1 MVAIARLICLN
12 TKSNMKIKKVK
23 LFINDNL
30 KSNRVAREV
39 KEKLEKNKFVIVD
52 EGYDLAIAVGGDGSF
67 LRMVKSANFN
77 NNCYYVGINAGTL
90 GFAQEVSVDE
100 IDQFIE
106 LLKNTD
112 FKVEEIGVQEVVVKT
127 KKETVRHFSINEIVI
142 RDEALNTTELEV
154 AVAGGLLEDF
164 VGDGLLI
171 STSFGS
177 TAYNLSFGGSIVFN
191 TFHTLQITPVA
202 PLNSKAYRSLV
213 NSVIVPDNM
222 LITLVPKRNNG
233 NLIVT
238 VDGDNNFYE
247 SVLTIETV
255 INRTIKI
262 LRMKDYNFIQKVND
276 KFLK

>member
-1 MVAIARLICLN
+1 
-12 TKSNMKIKKVK
+12 MKIKKVK

-67 LRMVKSANFN
+67 LRMVKNANFN
-77 NNCYYVGINAGTL
+77 EDCYYVGINAGTL
-90 GFAQEVSVDE
+90 GFAQEVAADD
-100 IDQFIE
+100 IDNFIK
-106 LLKNTD
+106 LLRTED
-112 FKVEEIGVQEVVVKT
+112 FKVEEIGVQEVTVKT
-127 KKETVRHFSINEIVI
+127 KKKVTKHCSINEIVV
-142 RDEALNTTELEV
+142 RDEALNTAEFEV
-154 AVAGGLLEDF
+154 LVDGGVLEDF

-202 PLNSKAYRSLV
+202 PLNSKAYRSLT

-222 LITLVPKRNNG
+222 PITLIPKRNNG
-233 NLIVT
+233 NVIIT

-247 SVLTIETV
+247 GVLEIETV
-255 INRTIKI
+255 INRTVKI
-262 LRMKDYNFIQKVND
+262 IRMKNYNFIQKIND

>member
-1 MVAIARLICLN
+1 
-12 TKSNMKIKKVK
+12 MKIKKVK

-30 KSNRVAREV
+30 RSNKVAREV

-52 EGYDLAIAVGGDGSF
+52 EGYDLAIAIGGDGSF
-67 LRMVKSANFN
+67 LRMVKNANFN
-77 NNCYYVGINAGTL
+77 SKCCYVGINAGTL
-90 GFAQEVSVDE
+90 GFAQEVNVNE
-100 IDQFIE
+100 IDEFIDI
-106 LLKNTD
+106 LKSGD
-112 FKVEEIGVQEVVVKT
+112 FKLENIGIQEVTIHT
-127 KKETVRHFSINEIVI
+127 KKDVIKKCSINEIVV
-142 RDEALNTTELEV
+142 RDEALNTAEFEV
-154 AVAGGLLEDF
+154 HVDGGLLEDF

-202 PLNSKAYRSLV
+202 PLNNKAYRNLT

-222 LITLVPKRNNG
+222 PITLFPKRNNG
-233 NLIVT
+233 NVIIT

-247 SVLTIETV
+247 GVISIETV
-255 INRTIKI
+255 INKTVQVI
-262 LRMKDYNFIQKVND
+262 RMNDYNFIQKIND

>member
-1 MVAIARLICLN
+1 MAIARLICLN

-106 LLKNTD
+106 LLKTAD

>member
-1 MVAIARLICLN
+1 
-12 TKSNMKIKKVK
+12 MKIKKVK

-39 KEKLEKNKFVIVD
+39 KEKLVKNKFVVVD
-52 EGYDLAIAVGGDGSF
+52 DDYDLAIAVGGDGSF
-67 LRMVKSANFN
+67 LRMVKNANFN
-77 NNCYYVGINAGTL
+77 NKCYYIGINAGTL

-100 IDQFIE
+100 IDEFIK
-106 LLKNTD
+106 LLKSGD

-127 KKETVRHFSINEIVI
+127 KKNTIKHCSINEIVV

-154 AVAGGLLEDF
+154 FVDGGLLEDF

-202 PLNSKAYRSLV
+202 PLNSKAYRSLT

-222 LITLVPKRNNG
+222 PITLIPKRNNG
-233 NLIVT
+233 NVIVT

-247 SVLTIETV
+247 GVTSIETV
-255 INRTIKI
+255 INRTVKV
-262 LRMKDYNFIQKVND
+262 LRMKDYNFVQKIND

>member
-1 MVAIARLICLN
+1 
-12 TKSNMKIKKVK
+12 MKIKKVK

-30 KSNRVAREV
+30 KSNRVAKEV
-39 KEKLEKNKFVIVD
+39 KEKLSKNKFVIVE
-52 EGYDLAIAVGGDGSF
+52 EGYDLAIAIGGDGSF
-67 LRMVKSANFN
+67 LRMVKNASFN
-77 NNCYYVGINAGTL
+77 NKCYYVGINAGTL

-100 IDQFIE
+100 IDNFIE
-106 LLKNTD
+106 LLKKGD
-112 FKVEEIGVQEVVVKT
+112 FKIEEIGVQEVTVKT
-127 KKETVRHFSINEIVI
+127 KKKEVKHCSINEIVV

-154 AVAGGLLEDF
+154 SVDGGLLENF

-202 PLNSKAYRSLV
+202 PLNSKVYRSLA

-222 LITLVPKRNNG
+222 PITLIPKRNNG

-247 SVLTIETV
+247 GVISIETV
-255 INRTIKI
+255 INRTVKI
-262 LRMKDYNFIQKVND
+262 LRMKDYNFIQKIND

>member
-1 MVAIARLICLN
+1 
-12 TKSNMKIKKVK
+12 MKIKKVK

-106 LLKNTD
+106 LLKTAD

-222 LITLVPKRNNG
+222 LITLVPKTNNG

>member
-1 MVAIARLICLN
+1 
-12 TKSNMKIKKVK
+12 MKIKKVK

-39 KEKLEKNKFVIVD
+39 KEKLSKNKFTLVE
-52 EGYDLAIAVGGDGSF
+52 EGYDLAIAIGGDGSF
-67 LRMVKSANFN
+67 LRMVKNANFN
-77 NNCYYVGINAGTL
+77 NKCYYVGINAGTL

-100 IDQFIE
+100 IDNFIE
-106 LLKNTD
+106 LLKKGD
-112 FKVEEIGVQEVVVKT
+112 FKIEDIGVQEVSVNT
-127 KKETVRHFSINEIVI
+127 KKKEIKHCSINEIVV
-142 RDEALNTTELEV
+142 RDEALNTTELEISV
-154 AVAGGLLEDF
+154 DGGLLEDF
-164 VGDGLLI
+164 VGDGILI

-202 PLNSKAYRSLV
+202 PLNSKAYRSLS
-213 NSVIVPDNM
+213 NSVIIPDNM
-222 LITLVPKRNNG
+222 PITLTPKRNNG

-247 SVLTIETV
+247 DVISVETV
-255 INRTIKI
+255 INRTIKV

>member
-1 MVAIARLICLN
+1 
-12 TKSNMKIKKVK
+12 MKIKKVK

-30 KSNRVAREV
+30 KSNKVAREV

-52 EGYDLAIAVGGDGSF
+52 EGYDLAIAIGGDGSF
-67 LRMVKSANFN
+67 LRMVKNANFN
-77 NNCYYVGINAGTL
+77 SKCCYVGINAGTL
-90 GFAQEVSVDE
+90 GFAQEVNVDE
-100 IDQFIE
+100 IDQFIKI
-106 LLKNTD
+106 LKSGD
-112 FKVEEIGVQEVVVKT
+112 FKVENIGVQEVTINTKKNVVK
-127 KKETVRHFSINEIVI
+127 HCSINEIVV

-154 AVAGGLLEDF
+154 YVDGGLLEDF

-202 PLNSKAYRSLV
+202 PLNSKVYRSLT

-222 LITLVPKRNNG
+222 PITLIPKRNNG
-233 NLIVT
+233 NVIVT

-247 SVLTIETV
+247 GVKSIETV
-255 INRTIKI
+255 INRTIKVI
-262 LRMKDYNFIQKVND
+262 RMNDYNFIQKVND

>member
-1 MVAIARLICLN
+1 MEDTDHLTCLS
-12 TKSNMKIKKVK
+12 TRNMKIKKIK

-30 KSNRVAREV
+30 KSNRVAKEV
-39 KEKLEKNKFVIVD
+39 KEKLVKNKFTIVD

-67 LRMVKSANFN
+67 LRMVKNADFN
-77 NNCYYVGINAGTL
+77 RKCYYIGINAGTL

-100 IDQFIE
+100 IDKFIE
-106 LLKNTD
+106 ILKNED
-112 FKVEEIGVQEVVVKT
+112 FKVEEIGVQEVVIKT
-127 KKETVRHFSINEIVI
+127 KKDEIRHCSINEIVV

-154 AVAGGLLEDF
+154 FVDGGVLENF

-202 PLNSKAYRSLV
+202 PLNSKAYRSLT

-222 LITLVPKRNNG
+222 PIRLIPKRNNG

-247 SVLTIETV
+247 GVEYIETV
-255 INRTIKI
+255 INRCVKVI
-262 LRMKDYNFIQKVND
+262 RMNDYNFVQKIND